1 MAGASHR
8 QIFLSRSDVQSKNGE
23 HALGLR
29 PADHLP
35 LRAAT
40 RSCGTA
46 GGPVHAAHQRAARAG
61 RPHRR
66 GEGDHVLEVGYG
78 PGGLVRVLA
87 KGPSARIC
95 GVDPSPD
102 MRDLAG
108 RRHRADRR
116 VDLRIGAADAI
127 GFGDGVFD
135 RVVSVNNVALWPDL
149 GAGLKEFRRV
159 LRPGGR
165 VVIAWHGGSAPGRIA
180 RKLTLPEDK
189 LAMIAAALGEH
200 FADVTRHELTTLTVF
215 TGMSV

>member
-1 MAGASHR
+1 MESTPWAFDRPITSPFAQPR
-8 QIFLSRSDVQSKNGE
+8 
-23 HALGLR
+23 GL
-29 PADHLP
+29 
-35 LRAAT
+35 
-40 RSCGTA
+40 
-46 GGPVHAAHQRAARAG
+46 AG
-61 RPHRR
+61 RLAGLFMLLTNEQRELVALIDA

-108 RRHRADRR
+108 RPHRADRR
-116 VDLRIGAADAI
+116 VDLRIGTADAI

-149 GAGLKEFRRV
+149 GAGLREFRRV
-159 LRPGGR
+159 LRSGGR

-200 FADVTRHELTTLTVF
+200 FADVTRHELKTLTVF

>member
-1 MAGASHR
+1 MESTPWAFDRPITSPFAQPR
-8 QIFLSRSDVQSKNGE
+8 
-23 HALGLR
+23 GL
-29 PADHLP
+29 
-35 LRAAT
+35 
-40 RSCGTA
+40 
-46 GGPVHAAHQRAARAG
+46 AG
-61 RPHRR
+61 RLAGLFMLLTNEQRELVALIDA

-78 PGGLVRVLA
+78 PGGLVRELA

-189 LAMIAAALGEH
+189 LAMIADALGER